1 MEAAYRPSHPRARR
15 IRQVRRRGPA
25 VAQRRIC
32 RGRDKADRRLV
43 GGPAVDRGLV
53 NHIAKATGREAI
65 LDSASNTPFCTLH
78 LIFRISPRAGTVADT
93 FLGPLRP
100 GCDGRVCYSLVKP
113 TKSKHIP
120 VITALPGTKTA
131 S

>member
-1 MEAAYRPSHPRARR
+1 MLGASGKYAAGVLPLRSGAYVGAGTKRIVVSSVVQPLIAGWLIRLPR
-15 IRQVRRRGPA
+15 QPVE
-25 VAQRRIC
+25 
-32 RGRDKADRRLV
+32 
-43 GGPAVDRGLV
+43 
-53 NHIAKATGREAI
+53 EAI

-78 LIFRISPRAGTVADT
+78 FIFRISPRAGTVADT